1 MEKVG
6 RILNMTAQKS
16 RHLGREG
23 DQ

>member
-16 RHLGREG
+16 RHLGRGG

>member
-6 RILNMTAQKS
+6 RVLNMTAQKS